1 MENTTKIILILI
13 IFCSCQKEY
22 YNEQGKKV
30 YKKLY
35 QIKNNLYKDKRDNLY
50 FLSEKN
56 MVTEDYKISVKGIV
70 IQDSIFYNDNLVPLN
85 TIVNLKNYRCLI
97 NNTIYMDDKYV
108 YMNRGS
114 QYSNYPFYISPFNP
128 SKFSL
133 LSNNIYFRYEDNIFY
148 FGYMG
153 YIRLDSADADKF
165 RIDSVKTIEGKTLY
179 IGFDNNKIYHNTE
192 QITLENLKDMPISFK
207 IKDSIRKK
215 YFNK

>member
-1 MENTTKIILILI
+1 
-13 IFCSCQKEY
+13 
-22 YNEQGKKV
+22 
-30 YKKLY
+30 
-35 QIKNNLYKDKRDNLY
+35 
-50 FLSEKN
+50 
-56 MVTEDYKISVKGIV
+56 
-70 IQDSIFYNDNLVPLN
+70 
-85 TIVNLKNYRCLI
+85 
-97 NNTIYMDDKYV
+97 MDDKYV

-153 YIRLDSADADKF
+153 YMGYIRLDSVDADKF
-165 RIDSVKTIEGKTLY
+165 RIDFVKTIEGKTLY